1 MIHSSCSPSGLKRK
15 NADNWSTLLIFQSI
29 ALSFFHQ
36 FFDADNLPSLSQRKG
51 PARAWPSVFAIAWRR
66 AFRLPI
72 VRMSDW
78 QLWPLPISAE
88 TASPTSGADNSG
100 ITAELWHRR
109 SGKHP

>member
-1 MIHSSCSPSGLKRK
+1 MIHSSCSRSGLKRK

-51 PARAWPSVFAIAWRR
+51 PARAWPSVFAITWGR

-72 VRMSDW
+72 VRLSDW
-78 QLWPLPISAE
+78 QLVRVPVSAERPLPTCGVPI
-88 TASPTSGADNSG
+88 TSG
-100 ITAELWHRR
+100 IV
-109 SGKHP
+109 